1 MLRVLAVVAAFGA
14 LLLVAMAT
22 GRLDYLHSQ
31 LTAIRKPFND
41 VSAALTGPVQR
52 GRAWDSVVK
61 EANSICIRYEHE
73 ELVAKAALPRTRGA
87 YVRAIRIELERE
99 RVTQAELAKLQPPPD
114 YKGPYSQFLSNRQLA
129 LAALERL
136 QKATKKNRE
145 EYVVAARDFALRKS
159 LVDHYAPAA
168 AGMPAAPL

>member
-22 GRLDYLHSQ
+22 GRLDYIHSQ

-87 YVRAIRIELERE
+87 YVRDIRIELERE

-114 YKGPYSQFLSNRQLA
+114 YKGPYSQSSATGSSLSQHSSVYKRPRRRRTERSTSLLLA
-129 LAALERL
+129 TSRSG
-136 QKATKKNRE
+136 K
-145 EYVVAARDFALRKS
+145 VS
-159 LVDHYAPAA
+159 
-168 AGMPAAPL
+168 